1 MANTFYNRALRKY
14 VIGFGNLFNEI
25 TLVRYNP
32 DLTEAQRMIVP
43 IVYAPKEDYVTR
55 LETDPQLNKKTQV
68 TLPRLSFELTGFTYD
83 ATRKQNTN
91 VKQFAQTP
99 TGLISQ
105 YNPVPYNFDF
115 NLYLYVRN
123 IEDGAQIM
131 EHILSYF
138 TPDYTM
144 KLNMIPEMGIVK
156 NIPVVL
162 NSSSQDIDFEG
173 NSERDTR
180 VIIWTLNF
188 TVKGYIYG
196 KINDSGK
203 GLITHSI
210 TSIYNQIT
218 EDDVVAFEMDPATG
232 IGTYQ
237 IGETVYQGYS
247 GPLAIATGKVIRFDN
262 NILYLRNINGNFIS
276 NLPIN
281 STSSKAN
288 YRFTN
293 YNPVP
298 TKLVQIDTTPTPTDA
313 NVTTPYLVTT
323 EISEI
328 PNIIEGGILPTD
340 FAGDIMGQ
348 VGEDDLQTLQ
358 QKTTDLQ

>member
-32 DLTEAQRMIVP
+32 DYSEAQRMIVP

-55 LETDPQLNKKTQV
+55 IETDPHLDKKTQI
-68 TLPRLSFELTGFTYD
+68 TLPRMSFELLGFNYD
-83 ATRKQNTN
+83 ASRKQNTN
-91 VKQFAQTP
+91 TRQFAQTSQ
-99 TGLISQ
+99 GLVAQ

-123 IEDGAQIM
+123 IEDGTQII

-156 NIPVVL
+156 EIPVIL
-162 NSSSQDIDFEG
+162 NSTAQDIDYEG
-173 NSERDTR
+173 NFERDTR
-180 VIIWTLNF
+180 VIIWTLAF
-188 TVKGYIYG
+188 TVKGYIFG
-196 KINDSGK
+196 KVSDTG
-203 GLITHSI
+203 GPITHSI

-218 EDDVVAFEMDPATG
+218 EDDVIQFTMNPNSG

-247 GPLAIATGKVIRFDN
+247 APLAIASGKVIAFN
-262 NILYLRNINGNFIS
+262 NNLLQLSNINGNFVS
-276 NLPIN
+276 NLPIQSSSS
-281 STSSKAN
+281 STA
-288 YRFTN
+288 YTFTAFA
-293 YNPVP
+293 PVAQ
-298 TKLVQIDTTPTPTDA
+298 KLVQIDTTPMPTDA
-313 NVTTPYLVTT
+313 NVTTPYVAITQ
-323 EISEI
+323 ISEA
-328 PNIIEGGILPTD
+328 PFIEEGLILPPD
-340 FAGDIMGQ
+340 FVGDLTEQ
-348 VGEDDLQTLQ
+348 VGRDDLQLEQ
-358 QKTTDLQ
+358 EKPTDLQ

>member
-32 DLTEAQRMIVP
+32 DLTEAQRMLVP

-68 TLPRLSFELTGFTYD
+68 TLPRMSFELTGFNYD

-91 VKQFAQTP
+91 VKQFAQTT
-99 TGLISQ
+99 TGLVSQ

-123 IEDGAQIM
+123 IEDGTQIM

-162 NSSSQDIDFEG
+162 NSSAQDIDYEG
-173 NSERDTR
+173 GYERDTR
-180 VIIWTLNF
+180 VIIWTINF
-188 TVKGYIYG
+188 TVKGFIFG
-196 KINDSGK
+196 PVTDIG
-203 GLITHSI
+203 GPITHSI

-218 EDDVVAFEMDPATG
+218 ENDVIEFTMNSNSGV
-232 IGTYQ
+232 GTYQ

-247 GPLAIATGKVIRFDN
+247 GPLAIATGKVVRFDN
-262 NILYLRNINGNFIS
+262 NILYLSNINGNFVS
-276 NLPIN
+276 NMPIK
-281 STSSKAN
+281 SSVSPTA
-288 YRFTN
+288 YSFTAFT
-293 YNPVP
+293 PVAQ
-298 TKLVQIDTTPTPTDA
+298 KLVQIDITPTPTDA
-313 NVTTPYLVTT
+313 NVTTPYVVVT
-323 EISEI
+323 EISETPDI
-328 PNIIEGGILPTD
+328 VEGLDLPID
-340 FAGDIMGQ
+340 FAGDAMLQ
-348 VGEDDLQTLQ
+348 LGEDDLQTLQ
-358 QKTTDLQ
+358 QNPTDLQ

>member
-32 DLTEAQRMIVP
+32 DLTEAQRMLVP

-68 TLPRLSFELTGFTYD
+68 TLPRMSFELTGFTYD

-91 VKQFAQTP
+91 VKQFAQT
-99 TGLISQ
+99 TAGLVSQ

-123 IEDGAQIM
+123 IEDGTQIM

-162 NSSSQDIDFEG
+162 NSSAQDIDYEG
-173 NSERDTR
+173 GYERDTR
-180 VIIWTLNF
+180 VIIWTINF
-188 TVKGYIYG
+188 TVKGFIFG
-196 KINDSGK
+196 PVTDIG
-203 GLITHSI
+203 GPITHSI
-210 TSIYNQIT
+210 TSIYNNIT
-218 EDDVVAFEMDPATG
+218 EDDVIQFTMNNNSGV
-232 IGTYQ
+232 GTYQ

-247 GPLAIATGKVIRFDN
+247 GPLAVATGKVVRFDN
-262 NILYLRNINGNFIS
+262 NILYLRNINGNFVS
-276 NLPIN
+276 NMPIK
-281 STSSKAN
+281 SSVSPTA
-288 YRFTN
+288 YTFTAFT
-293 YNPVP
+293 PVAQ
-298 TKLVQIDTTPTPTDA
+298 KLVQIDTTPTPTDA
-313 NVTTPYLVTT
+313 NVTTPYVVVT
-323 EISEI
+323 EISETPYI
-328 PNIIEGGILPTD
+328 VEGLDLPID
-340 FAGDIMGQ
+340 FAGDAMLQ
-348 VGEDDLQTLQ
+348 LGEDDLQTLQ
-358 QKTTDLQ
+358 QNPTDLQ

>member
-25 TLVRYNP
+25 SLVRYNP
-32 DLTEAQRMIVP
+32 DFSEAQRMIVP
-43 IVYAPKEDYVTR
+43 IIYAPKETYVTR
-55 LETDPQLNKKTQV
+55 LETDPTLNKKTQI
-68 TLPRLSFELTGFTYD
+68 TLPRMSFELTGFNYD
-83 ATRKQNTN
+83 ATRKLNTN
-91 VKQFAQTP
+91 IKNFAQTSA
-99 TGLISQ
+99 GLISQ

-123 IEDGAQIM
+123 IEDGTQII

-156 NIPVVL
+156 EVPVIL
-162 NSSSQDIDFEG
+162 NSTSQDIDYEG
-173 NSERDTR
+173 NYERDTR

-218 EDDVVAFEMDPATG
+218 EDDVVQFTVNPSSG
-232 IGTYQ
+232 VGTYQ

-247 GPLAIATGKVIRFDN
+247 APLAIATGKVVSFNN
-262 NILYLRNINGNFIS
+262 NILQLKNINGNFVS
-276 NLPIN
+276 NLPIQ
-281 STSSKAN
+281 STSGSAN
-288 YRFTN
+288 YVFTSF
-293 YNPVP
+293 NPAP
-298 TKLVQIDTTPTPTDA
+298 KKLVQIDTKPDPENA
-313 NVTTPYLVTT
+313 NVDSLWTANTIIT
-323 EISEI
+323 EY
-328 PNIIEGGILPTD
+328 P
-340 FAGDIMGQ
+340 
-348 VGEDDLQTLQ
+348 
-358 QKTTDLQ
+358 

>member
-32 DLTEAQRMIVP
+32 DLTEAQRMLVP

-68 TLPRLSFELTGFTYD
+68 TLPRMSFELTGFTYD

-91 VKQFAQTP
+91 VKQFAQT
-99 TGLISQ
+99 TAGLVSQ

-123 IEDGAQIM
+123 IEDGTQIM

-162 NSSSQDIDFEG
+162 NSSAQDIDYEG
-173 NSERDTR
+173 NYERDTR
-180 VIIWTLNF
+180 VIIWTINF
-188 TVKGYIYG
+188 TVKGFIFG
-196 KINDSGK
+196 PVTDIG
-203 GLITHSI
+203 GPITHSI
-210 TSIYNQIT
+210 TSIYNNIT
-218 EDDVVAFEMDPATG
+218 EDDVIQFTMNNNSGV
-232 IGTYQ
+232 GTYQ

-247 GPLAIATGKVIRFDN
+247 GPLAVATGKVVRFDN
-262 NILYLRNINGNFIS
+262 NILYLRNINGNFVS
-276 NLPIN
+276 NMPIK
-281 STSSKAN
+281 SSVSPTA
-288 YRFTN
+288 YTFTAFT
-293 YNPVP
+293 PVAQ
-298 TKLVQIDTTPTPTDA
+298 KLVQIDTTPTPTDA
-313 NVTTPYLVTT
+313 NVTTPYVVVT
-323 EISEI
+323 EISETPYI
-328 PNIIEGGILPTD
+328 VEGLDLPID
-340 FAGDIMGQ
+340 FAGDAMLQ
-348 VGEDDLQTLQ
+348 LGEDDLQTLQ
-358 QKTTDLQ
+358 QNPTDLQ